1 VPARVKITLDP
12 VGTCGTIHH
21 VALRLLIVVAIAFAG
36 RDASAQVFRAR
47 GKLAVKP
54 TPITAKAIA
63 AAPTPAPAAPAAPG
77 TAPKATPAPA
87 AAEKK
92 PVARKV
98 TKKKKRRKS
107 DDVVIE
113 DEDDD
118 VQIKDDE

>member
-1 VPARVKITLDP
+1 MKITLDP
-12 VGTCGTIHH
+12 VGTCGRIDH
-21 VALRLLIVVAIAFAG
+21 VVLRLLIVVAIAFAG

-54 TPITAKAIA
+54 TPITTKA
-63 AAPTPAPAAPAAPG
+63 AAPTPAPAAPAA
-77 TAPKATPAPA
+77 AQKATPAP